1 MDANH
6 RKSSAMHRALLILLL
21 FSLLPSPSIAA
32 EDRIVLRLKP
42 SSPSLDRWLDQGR
55 SGSLPFLFSAI
66 GEHDTEPF
74 ILDATL
80 QAVETRRQ
88 RGMQVL
94 TSLPTSRLTAL
105 RNTVVVMTRGPV
117 DAAMA
122 ARKLSAHPDVDTA
135 AVLPSETLCSEPN
148 DPLFGQAYH
157 HRLVR
162 ASDAWQLLPSQ
173 GESIIAIVDTGIDL
187 DHPDLAP
194 NIWYNSGEIGRD
206 GANRDKRTNGVDD
219 DRNGFVDD
227 YVGWDFVSSSSSTG
241 DNRPTPGNSHGTHVA
256 GIAAAVSNNALGS
269 AGIALRTKLMAI
281 KVSQD
286 EAASRSVTR
295 TGDAILYAASM
306 GAKIINCSFGS
317 PQASFASADVIATAT
332 QLGALVVGAAGND
345 GVDAPLYPAAY
356 DDAISVAAT
365 DQADVLAEFSNRH
378 ATVDIAAPGVRIL
391 STIPNGSYGTI
402 SGTSMSAPVVAGVAA
417 MVRLARPMA
426 TPDEIKAILVATAD
440 TIDGA
445 NLFAIG
451 RFGSGRVNALEALRQ
466 QNAKRALVVEAT
478 LQDDVDDGTI
488 TPGERARLRIR
499 IKNQLS
505 PLVDARVDVRAIP
518 GEVTPVVQ
526 TPAVSVGPLGTN
538 DAKSLP
544 SDILVDIPADAP
556 LNGIMNLL
564 VEISDGGVRAGRLL
578 LTARVNTS
586 YRTLTAND
594 LALTVTSAGN
604 LAYNDYPSNV
614 QGDGCRLN
622 GGPDM
627 LFEASFMV
635 AASPNH
641 ISNMG
646 RTAQVGRKDTSFT
659 ALEIIRIKT
668 DSVDA
673 GIRATSSYDDRF
685 ERFAAGVSVRQH
697 VYQSP
702 ADSVNQSVLLR
713 FDVTNRTDTV
723 LRNAYASLFMDWDIG
738 PGGQANGCGWLGDA
752 GIGIVE
758 NVERSDLPYVGVSM
772 ISPLATNYFALDNPV
787 RSLDDIAL
795 YDGFTRTEK
804 FITMS
809 SGIARKSS
817 RITDVSMVIGG
828 GPFSLAP
835 GETQQIVFVIAA
847 NSKVEALRN
856 SIEAQRQRAKLLGLN
871 AVDYVPVPDATKII
885 RIENGPVF
893 LAGTVVDV
901 TYQLEREAEAT
912 LDVVDIFGRTVGEPT
927 QQPRLLPGT
936 HKATFQLPQTST
948 GTYFVRCTVGPH
960 VSVIPIQ
967 IAR

>member
-1 MDANH
+1 MTMH
-6 RKSSAMHRALLILLL
+6 RAILLLLFCPLLSSAMAV
-21 FSLLPSPSIAA
+21 
-32 EDRIVLRLKP
+32 EDRIVLRLKQ
-42 SSPSLDRWLDQGR
+42 SSPSLVRWLQQDR
-55 SGSLPFLFSAI
+55 VGSLPFLTSAI
-66 GEHDTEPF
+66 GEHTTEPY

-80 QAVETRRQ
+80 QAVESRQ
-88 RGMQVL
+88 KRGLQL
-94 TSLPTSRLTAL
+94 LSTIPISRLTSL
-105 RNTVVVMTRGPV
+105 RNTVVVLARGPV

-122 ARKLSAHPDVDTA
+122 ARKLLAHPDVDTA

-148 DPLFGQAYH
+148 DPLFDQAYH
-157 HRLVR
+157 HSLVR
-162 ASDAWQLLPSQ
+162 ASDAWQLLPAQ
-173 GESIIAIVDTGIDL
+173 GESVIAIVDTGIDL

-194 NIWYNSGEIGRD
+194 NIWYNTGEMGQD
-206 GANRDKRTNGVDD
+206 GANRDKRSNGVDD

-227 YVGWDFVSSSSSTG
+227 YVGWDFVSSSSTNG

-256 GIAAAVSNNALGS
+256 GIAAAASNNAVGS
-269 AGIALRTKLMAI
+269 AGIALRTKLMTI

-306 GAKIINCSFGS
+306 GANIINCSFGS
-317 PQASFASADVIATAT
+317 PQASFASADVVATAT

-378 ATVDIAAPGVRIL
+378 ATVDITAPGVRIL

-417 MVRLARPMA
+417 MVRLARPLA

-451 RFGSGRVNALEALRQ
+451 RFGSGRVNAFEALRQ
-466 QNAKRALVVEAT
+466 QDAKRALVVEAI
-478 LQDDVDDGTI
+478 LLDDVDDGTI
-488 TPGERARLRIR
+488 TPGVRARLKIS

-505 PLVDARVDVRAIP
+505 PLLDARVEVRSIP
-518 GEVTPVVQ
+518 GEVTPLVR
-526 TPAVSVGPLGTN
+526 TPTVSVGPLDT
-538 DAKSLP
+538 DESTSLP
-544 SDILVDIPADAP
+544 TDILVDIPSDAP
-556 LNGIMNLL
+556 LNGVMNLL
-564 VEISDGGVRAGRLL
+564 VEISDGGARAGRLL

-659 ALEIIRIKT
+659 ALELIRLVT

-673 GIRATSSYDDRF
+673 GIRAATSYDDRF

-702 ADSVNQSVLLR
+702 ADSVDQSVLLR
-713 FDVTNRTDTV
+713 FDVTNRTDTI

-772 ISPLATNYFALDNPV
+772 ISALATNYFALDNPV
-787 RSLDDIAL
+787 RSFDDIAL

-809 SGIARKSS
+809 SGIARRSS

-828 GPFSLAP
+828 GPFTLAP

-847 NSKVEALRN
+847 AESAELLR
-856 SIEAQRQRAKLLGLN
+856 SGVEAQRRRAKLLGLN
-871 AVDYVPVPDATKII
+871 AVDYVPVPEATKIV
-885 RIENGPVF
+885 RIDNGPVF
-893 LAGTVVDV
+893 FPGNTMNV
-901 TYQLEREAEAT
+901 TYQLERSAEAVF
-912 LDVVDIFGRTVGEPT
+912 DIVDIFGRTIGLPT
-927 QQPRLLPGT
+927 RQPRLLPGI
-936 HKATFQLPQTST
+936 HKATVELPQAPT

-960 VSVIPIQ
+960 ISVIPIQ